1 MPRQAP
7 HTVVGGEQKTV
18 SVKSGTTWLT
28 LIAGNDWTFD
38 GGTREGRSTT
48 SESGA
53 PTGLAGPSSAPIVT
67 VNAYG
72 VPGHAGWEVCDD
84 RFNDGELA
92 TFRLDT
98 ASRTL
103 LETTTGSNKAAITT
117 AGVVTFAGDAPSRQQ
132 LREGAVL
139 RVGASGSEEDY
150 RIRSVTQGDP
160 QQVTVDPP
168 PSAAVTSAVY
178 SIRVPVYRRE
188 FQGYVLET
196 PTQNGDIPTGG
207 ELNGTLRIQAL
218 GELPAWEIQP
228 PA

>member
-18 SVKSGTTWLT
+18 SVLDGTTWKT
-28 LIAGNDWTFD
+28 LIAGNDWTID
-38 GGTREGRSTT
+38 GGTKEGRSTT

-53 PTGLAGPSSAPIVT
+53 PTGLAGPPSAPIVS

-72 VPGHAGWEVCDD
+72 VPHHAAWD
-84 RFNDGELA
+84 RVEDGFNDDLLLD
-92 TFRLDT
+92 FRLDT
-98 ASRTL
+98 QSRML
-103 LETTTGSNKAAITT
+103 RAMTTGTDRAAIAAT
-117 AGVVTFAGDAPSRQQ
+117 GVVTFSGNPPSRQQ

-139 RVGASGSEEDY
+139 RIADTDY
-150 RIRSVTQGDP
+150 HIRTVTQGSP
-160 QQVTVDPP
+160 QVATVDPAP
-168 PSAAVTSAVY
+168 ATAVTAANY

-188 FQGYVLET
+188 FQGLVLET
-196 PTQNGDIPTGG
+196 PTLHGDLPTGG